1 MSDKKSSALSLWIG
15 VGVVFLLMAIA
26 WTVMFIVAS
35 RNRPE
40 DVPLSHREERN

>member
-15 VGVVFLLMAIA
+15 VGIVFLLMAIA
-26 WTVMFIVAS
+26 WTTMFIVAS

-40 DVPLSHREERN
+40 EVPLSHLEGRG